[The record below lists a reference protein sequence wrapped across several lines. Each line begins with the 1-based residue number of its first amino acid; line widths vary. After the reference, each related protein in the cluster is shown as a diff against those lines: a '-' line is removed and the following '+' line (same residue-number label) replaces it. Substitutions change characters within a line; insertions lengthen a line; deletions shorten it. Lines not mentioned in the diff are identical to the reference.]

1 MRIGICAVTIR
12 SKMSAVI
19 AYVIGTLLMA
29 FGWLCA
35 LAQGDAPQQQPRIAG
50 IVMVFAIAAAL
61 LSVPAIHLWRAR
73 RMPQLLLVAVIGI
86 QALICLYAI
95 AAEFTL

>member
-1 MRIGICAVTIR
+1 MKIGISAVTIR

-19 AYVIGTLLMA
+19 AYVSGTLLMA

-50 IVMVFAIAAAL
+50 IVMVFGIAPAL
-61 LSVPAIHLWRAR
+61 LSVPAIHLWRER
-73 RMPQLLLVAVIGI
+73 RMPQVLLAAVISF
-86 QALICLYAI
+86 QTLFCLYVI
-95 AAEFTL
+95 AVEFTL